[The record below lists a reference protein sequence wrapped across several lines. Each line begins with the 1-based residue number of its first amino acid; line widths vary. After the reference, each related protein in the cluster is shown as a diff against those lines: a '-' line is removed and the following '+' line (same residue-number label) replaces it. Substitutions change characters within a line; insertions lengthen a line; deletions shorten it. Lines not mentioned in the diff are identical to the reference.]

1 MDELEPTIISEG
13 TSSEPSADW
22 APPVLETSP
31 FGPPSIDTAPSA
43 DWAPPVLETSPFG
56 PPSIDTAPRADWAPP
71 VLETSPIEGSEIKE
85 LAFAAQAMLAA
96 MRQRH
101 HIKKLKES
109 LIDKGVMVAEAQKLT
124 LAKDELNK
132 PQTVTNSEGEEVILP
147 STTIPRPITR
157 RQLRKDRK
165 LDKISARLQKD
176 SLMSYSRAIDVANK
190 ARSNPQFKAGM
201 PANIKTYGLL
211 TPEEMARWRTIDTQG
226 YGRGRRTNPGREGT
240 IAPTKAA
247 ISIDKYEK
255 RITDKTSKR
264 HKRLLALAN
273 DGEEK
278 PDTQRRGAHNTGGK
292 LARIVNR
299 RIDRHAK
306 LAGGDKNYEL
316 REQER
321 RLESSPFGPPSID
334 TAPRATWAPP
344 ALESSPFG
352 PPSIDTAPSTPEA
365 SQKQP
370 SKAVKAAKSA
380 IKFTARTITNID
392 KAYSKK
398 LYDYI
403 DNSNIYTA
411 ERKATRLRR
420 QAEALNWQIKSH
432 DQERDSAGAESKKSP
447 RQLAK
452 TISRKSSRA
461 NWKLANARQEEVL
474 AARIRDRRR
483 DRQNRDTL

>member
-1 MDELEPTIISEG
+1 MDELEPTIISED

-31 FGPPSIDTAPSA
+31 IGPPSIDTAPS
-43 DWAPPVLETSPFG
+43 
-56 PPSIDTAPRADWAPP
+56 ADWAPP

-96 MRQRH
+96 MGQRH

-124 LAKDELNK
+124 LAKDLNK
-132 PQTVTNSEGEEVILP
+132 PQTVTNSTGEEIILP

-240 IAPTKAA
+240 ISPTKAA

-255 RITDKTSKR
+255 RIADKTNKR

-278 PDTQRRGAHNTGGK
+278 PDTQRRVRGGNNTGGK
-292 LARIVNR
+292 LAKRVNR

-306 LAGGDKNYEL
+306 LARQYTEKISEI
-316 REQER
+316 EER
-321 RLESSPFGPPSID
+321 RLRELQRSQIPSSDSED
-334 TAPRATWAPP
+334 DET
-344 ALESSPFG
+344 
-352 PPSIDTAPSTPEA
+352 
-365 SQKQP
+365 
-370 SKAVKAAKSA
+370 
-380 IKFTARTITNID
+380 TI
-392 KAYSKK
+392 
-398 LYDYI
+398 
-403 DNSNIYTA
+403 
-411 ERKATRLRR
+411 
-420 QAEALNWQIKSH
+420 
-432 DQERDSAGAESKKSP
+432 
-447 RQLAK
+447 
-452 TISRKSSRA
+452 
-461 NWKLANARQEEVL
+461 
-474 AARIRDRRR
+474 
-483 DRQNRDTL
+483 

>member
-22 APPVLETSP
+22 APPVLETPP

-43 DWAPPVLETSPFG
+43 DWAPPVLETSP
-56 PPSIDTAPRADWAPP
+56 
-71 VLETSPIEGSEIKE
+71 IEGFEIKE

-96 MRQRH
+96 MGQRH

-132 PQTVTNSEGEEVILP
+132 PQTVTNSEGEEIILP
-147 STTIPRPITR
+147 STTIPKPITR

-240 IAPTKAA
+240 IIPTKAV

-255 RITDKTSKR
+255 RIADKTNKR

-278 PDTQRRGAHNTGGK
+278 PDTQRRVRGGNNTGGK
-292 LARIVNR
+292 LARRVNR

-306 LAGGDKNYEL
+306 LARQYTEKISEI
-316 REQER
+316 EER
-321 RLESSPFGPPSID
+321 RLRELQRSQIPSSDSED
-334 TAPRATWAPP
+334 DET
-344 ALESSPFG
+344 
-352 PPSIDTAPSTPEA
+352 
-365 SQKQP
+365 
-370 SKAVKAAKSA
+370 
-380 IKFTARTITNID
+380 TI
-392 KAYSKK
+392 
-398 LYDYI
+398 
-403 DNSNIYTA
+403 
-411 ERKATRLRR
+411 
-420 QAEALNWQIKSH
+420 
-432 DQERDSAGAESKKSP
+432 
-447 RQLAK
+447 
-452 TISRKSSRA
+452 
-461 NWKLANARQEEVL
+461 
-474 AARIRDRRR
+474 
-483 DRQNRDTL
+483 